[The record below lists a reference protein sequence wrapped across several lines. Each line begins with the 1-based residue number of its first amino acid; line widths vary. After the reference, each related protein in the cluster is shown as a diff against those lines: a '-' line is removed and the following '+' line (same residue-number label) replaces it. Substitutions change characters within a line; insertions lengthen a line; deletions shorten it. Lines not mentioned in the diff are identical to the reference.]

1 MTTAIAEPPAPDVGW
16 APQPGSQQQF
26 LRSPFFET
34 LYEGTRGVG
43 KTEALLADF
52 AQHVGQGH
60 GRAWRGVLFREE
72 STQLEDVIN
81 KTLEL
86 FPQIWDE
93 DEARYVGGNQSKWK
107 WATGEEL
114 LFRHMRRRQDY
125 QKYHGHEYPWI
136 GWEELTNWSS
146 PVCYHLMKSC
156 CRTSTLGVP
165 LKYRATCNP
174 YGPGHGWV
182 KAYFIDPAE
191 PGVPFTP
198 DVEGVFEQAGLQVP
212 DGINLQGR
220 RAVRI
225 KGHYTENRALMA
237 TQPDYAGFI
246 AAAAEN
252 PAQAKAWLEADW
264 DIVAGGMFD
273 DVWDREVH
281 VLEGWAPAETPKS
294 WRIDR
299 AMDWGA
305 SKPFSVGWWAESDG
319 TEAPDGRTYPRGTL
333 VRIAEYYGWN
343 GTPNEGVHLTDREI
357 AHGIREREQQMEI
370 HGRVRAGPAD
380 LDTMHPGQQS
390 MEATF
395 RGAGV
400 PFQRVTIKDRTAG
413 WQVIRRML
421 REATRERPEEP
432 CLYVFESCRQFIRTV
447 PTLPR
452 KDDDPDDV
460 DTEAEDHIA
469 DETRYR
475 VTTPARKAEGFDW
488 RV

>member
-1 MTTAIAEPPAPDVGW
+1 MPAVAERSQKVAW
-16 APQPGSQQQF
+16 KPQPGSQFRF
-26 LRSPFFET
+26 LSSPFFET
-34 LYEGTRGVG
+34 LYSGTRGVG
-43 KTEALLADF
+43 KTEALLCDF

-60 GRAWRGVLFREE
+60 GRAWRGILFREE
-72 STQLEDVIN
+72 STQLEDVVN

-86 FPQIWDE
+86 FPRIWSE

-107 WATGEEL
+107 WASGEEL

-136 GWEELTNWSS
+136 GWEELTNWSD

-156 CRTSTLGVP
+156 CRTSTEGVP

-174 YGPGHGWV
+174 YGPGHNWV
-182 KAYFIDPAE
+182 KSYFVDPAE
-191 PGVPFTP
+191 EGEPFTP
-198 DVEGVFEQAGLQVP
+198 DVERVFEQAGIQVP
-212 DGINLQGR
+212 EELDLTGR
-220 RAVRI
+220 RAVRVS
-225 KGHYTENRALMA
+225 GHYEENRALME

-252 PAQAKAWLEADW
+252 PAQAKAWLKADW

-281 VLEGWAPAETPKS
+281 VLEGWPPQETPPS
-294 WRIDR
+294 WRVDR
-299 AMDWGA
+299 AFDWGS
-305 SKPFSVGWWAESDG
+305 SKPFSVGWWAEADG
-319 TEAPDGRTYPRGTL
+319 TEAPDGANYPRGTL
-333 VRIAEYYGWN
+333 IRIAEWYGWS
-343 GTPNEGVHLTDREI
+343 GSPNEGLRLTDREI
-357 AHGIREREQQMEI
+357 ARGIRDREQEMEI
-370 HGRVRAGPAD
+370 HDRVRAGPGD
-380 LDTMHPGQQS
+380 LQTAEPGKQS
-390 MEATF
+390 MEAVF
-395 RGAGV
+395 RGLGV
-400 PFQRVTIKDRTAG
+400 PFREPDKRSGSRQAG
-413 WQVIRRML
+413 WSTLRRML
-421 REATRERPEEP
+421 KTALEPRPEEP

-452 KDDDPDDV
+452 ADSDPDDV

-475 VTTPARKAEGFDW
+475 VTAPKRTARGVDF